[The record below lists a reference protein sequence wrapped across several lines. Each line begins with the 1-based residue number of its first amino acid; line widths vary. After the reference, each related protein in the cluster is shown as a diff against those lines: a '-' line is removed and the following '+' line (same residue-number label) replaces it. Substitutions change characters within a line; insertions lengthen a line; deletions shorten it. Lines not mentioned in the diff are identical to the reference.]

1 MALLSS
7 GAHDAA
13 TGWAVRT
20 ESGWDTEHCFAGPSI
35 DEPIFDLA
43 SLTKPM
49 TAVAFACAGI
59 DRKTRLAE
67 LVPEAT
73 GTASADATLELLLSH
88 RAGLE
93 PHQILGEIEVIAN
106 ARRPDAQ
113 GPYPAD
119 GFPPIYSDLG
129 YILAG
134 VALARATQSADAGEA
149 IERFV
154 SFHELGT
161 ARLLTARKID
171 FERRVRK
178 TEGQL
183 RGIVHDENARA
194 LTGIGGSGHAGM
206 FGTAPAVITF
216 GCAVLDSLKK
226 RGGPFGDTDLGWLV
240 AARPGGSLRAGFD
253 GKSAP
258 GSESS
263 AGTVCGPN
271 TFGHLGFTGTSLWID
286 PDAEAV
292 TVLLTNR
299 VHPTRDNQKIRTARP
314 KVHDALFS
322 IAAGRRQA

>member
-1 MALLSS
+1 MALLWS

-20 ESGWDTEHCFAGPSI
+20 ESGWDTETSFAGPSTV
-35 DEPIFDLA
+35 EPIFDLA

-49 TAVAFACAGI
+49 TAVAIACAGI
-59 DRKTRLAE
+59 DRKTRLAD
-67 LVPEAT
+67 LVEEAT

-93 PHQILGEIEVIAN
+93 SHQVLGNLRVIAD
-106 ARRPDAQ
+106 ARRADAA
-113 GPYPAD
+113 GAFPVT
-119 GFPPIYSDLG
+119 GFAPIYSDLG

-134 VALARATQSADAGEA
+134 VALARACGAGDAGEA

-154 SFHELGT
+154 HFRELGT
-161 ARLLTARKID
+161 ARTLTAQNID
-171 FERRVRK
+171 FARRVRK

-194 LTGIGGSGHAGM
+194 LTGTGGSGHAGM
-206 FGTAPAVITF
+206 FGTAPAVVAF
-216 GCAVLDSLKK
+216 GCAVLDSLHH
-226 RGGPFGDTDLGWLV
+226 RGGPFGDTDLSWLV
-240 AARPGGSLRAGFD
+240 ATRPGGSLRAGFD
-253 GKSAP
+253 GKS
-258 GSESS
+258 GEGSS
-263 AGTVCGPN
+263 AGSVCGPN

-299 VHPTRDNQKIRTARP
+299 VHPTRENQKIRTARP

-322 IAAGRRQA
+322 IAARRRQA